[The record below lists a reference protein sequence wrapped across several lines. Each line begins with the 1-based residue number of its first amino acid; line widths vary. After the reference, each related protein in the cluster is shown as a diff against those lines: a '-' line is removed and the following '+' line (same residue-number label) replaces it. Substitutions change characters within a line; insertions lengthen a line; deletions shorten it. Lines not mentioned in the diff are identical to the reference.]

1 MTALGRYHKL
11 YLQVKGAKYK
21 TKRALMEQIHK
32 HKGEASRLKVISD
45 QATVAK
51 MKAGQKKEKKASSAE
66 TKKQA

>member
-1 MTALGRYHKL
+1 M
-11 YLQVKGAKYK
+11 KGAKYK

-32 HKGEASRLKVISD
+32 HKGEASRVKVISD

-51 MKAGQKKEKKASSAE
+51 MKAVSKKSKKAASAE